1 MRSMKFMLNCV
12 LEFLLSARST
22 LTLNGRSRWLIAEF
36 HDLKHALKDFFSKR
50 MLHLN
55 DVGANGAHSI
65 NIGREFSLND
75 CGIS

>member
-22 LTLNGRSRWLIAEF
+22 LRINGRSRKLFAEF
-36 HDLKHALKDFFSKR
+36 HDLNHAFNDFLSKR

-55 DVGANGAHSI
+55 DVGANGAQSI
-65 NIGREFSLND
+65 NAERAFSLND